1 MFLKMGFCTRFVPK
15 QTRQKISSFGH
26 RLTQLWLSL
35 HGVPI
40 LNSINTNLCQTFWRI
55 TPQRKT
61 PRTYCEKSFL
71 SKRQACNS
79 FDFWFRLRDEWLDRV
94 RSRTSGRGGLCLTL
108 AIVTSFRVGW
118 LSEIVGYCRI
128 WRTIP
133 VIPFAIYQQS
143 SDVIESD
150 MNIITYFTCEVY
162 IVEFK
167 SRKFR

>member
-15 QTRQKISSFGH
+15 QTRQKISSFGD

-79 FDFWFRLRDEWLDRV
+79 FDFLISIAWRMV
-94 RSRTSGRGGLCLTL
+94 RS
-108 AIVTSFRVGW
+108 
-118 LSEIVGYCRI
+118 
-128 WRTIP
+128 
-133 VIPFAIYQQS
+133 
-143 SDVIESD
+143 
-150 MNIITYFTCEVY
+150 CEVQNEWEGR
-162 IVEFK
+162 VVLNTGNSNECP
-167 SRKFR
+167 SRVIIGNCRLLPNMAHYSGNTICDLPTVKRRDWTRHEHYNILHMWSIHCWV